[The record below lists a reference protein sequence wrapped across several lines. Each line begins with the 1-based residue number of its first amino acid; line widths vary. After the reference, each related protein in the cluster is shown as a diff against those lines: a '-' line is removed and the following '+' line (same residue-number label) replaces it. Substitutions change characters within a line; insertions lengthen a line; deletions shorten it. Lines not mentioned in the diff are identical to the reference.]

1 MSGNEAM
8 IKMMERDKR
17 KRNSPMFKELMK
29 GRPNITPKMQIAMNA
44 FNAISR
50 GRRYTGQYASPLPLT
65 EYDVIDYI
73 KLHGCNSYESD
84 ILVSIILAVDNEW
97 LTLEAAKRKAEAN
110 R

>member
-1 MSGNEAM
+1 M
-8 IKMMERDKR
+8 IQMMQKDKR
-17 KRNSPMFKELMK
+17 KRNSPMLKQLLASK
-29 GRPNITPKMQIAMNA
+29 PKLNHKMQIAMNA